1 MIAQIKQKIDSKN
14 ADLEKRLDKTSKE
27 LVAKYTKEFNV
38 SKYNTGTQ
46 GICRGETGLFDSN
59 I

>member
-38 SKYNTGTQ
+38 GKYNTGT
-46 GICRGETGLFDSN
+46 
-59 I
+59 